1 MHLDLVSFFE
11 VLGESF
17 DERFGRHILDG
28 VAVCVDEG
36 EVLLKNQVSH
46 GTRQD
51 SCLHPFSL
59 DSMIFIK

>member
-36 EVLLKNQVSH
+36 EVLLKTKSATEH
-46 GTRQD
+46 AR
-51 SCLHPFSL
+51 
-59 DSMIFIK
+59 

>member
-36 EVLLKNQVSH
+36 EVLLKTKSATEH
-46 GTRQD
+46 AKMIAY
-51 SCLHPFSL
+51 LHF
-59 DSMIFIK
+59 

>member
-36 EVLLKNQVSH
+36 EVLLKTKSATEH
-46 GTRQD
+46 AKIIAY
-51 SCLHPFSL
+51 LHFSL
-59 DSMIFIK
+59 TL

>member
-46 GTRQD
+46 GTRQMIAY
-51 SCLHPFSL
+51 LHFSL
-59 DSMIFIK
+59 TL